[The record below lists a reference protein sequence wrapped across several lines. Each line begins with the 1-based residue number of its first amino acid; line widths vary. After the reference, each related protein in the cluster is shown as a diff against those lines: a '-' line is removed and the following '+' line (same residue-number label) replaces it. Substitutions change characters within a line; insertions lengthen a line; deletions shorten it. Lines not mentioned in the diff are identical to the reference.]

1 MHLSFTTECN
11 LCYNL
16 TGDFMKDFLIEKNV
30 IPYIEEAGILYSFHA
45 NQSIYFQEDIS
56 NNFYFI
62 KKGRVRVYLINQD
75 GKEMTIEIM
84 GEGRVFGESSFF
96 SRSARL
102 TSVTA
107 VNDVELIACQIEDL
121 MPYLNHSPE
130 LVTQIFILLSQTVK
144 HLSHQVRRLCF
155 MNAYEKVADFLLEM
169 TDHPHKSLNI
179 TCDTIPYTH
188 QEIAECTS
196 LQRVTVTKILNK
208 FKQSGWIELKYRAI
222 TIVKREELKI
232 FAYKNI

>member
-1 MHLSFTTECN
+1 MN
-11 LCYNL
+11 
-16 TGDFMKDFLIEKNV
+16 DFLIEKNV
-30 IPYIEEAGILYSFHA
+30 LPYIEKAGTLYTFKA

-62 KKGRVRVYLINQD
+62 KKGRVRVYLLNQE

-107 VNDVELIACQIEDL
+107 INDVELIACQIEDL

-130 LVTQIFILLSQTVK
+130 LVTQIFILLSHTVK

-155 MNAYEKVADFLLEM
+155 MNAHEKIADFLLEI
-169 TDHPHKSLNI
+169 TENPHESLGISHNV
-179 TCDTIPYTH
+179 IPYTH

-196 LQRVTVTKILNK
+196 LQRVTVTKILNE
-208 FKQSGWIELKYRAI
+208 FKEKEWIALKYRS
-222 TIVKREELKI
+222 IVIVNREKLSK